1 MHLKN
6 YPHYYVKGS
15 ERRAVYFTGDA
26 RDLRS
31 QGWRK
36 EGEEMATPVKKAVE
50 AVIPEPAPV
59 EPERIEVEVVADK
72 PKLEELPSFEFM
84 TKTELLSYAMDR
96 GVDLPNNMLKA
107 ELIAECKKLAAA

>member
-1 MHLKN
+1 MHLKD

-31 QGWRK
+31 QGWEPEK
-36 EGEEMATPVKKAVE
+36 KVAAKPEQKATEPV
-50 AVIPEPAPV
+50 PA
-59 EPERIEVEVVADK
+59 EPERVEVDVVLDAPEPQD
-72 PKLEELPSFEFM
+72 LPSFEFM
-84 TKTELLSYAMDR
+84 TKAELLSYAMDH

-107 ELIAECKKLAAA
+107 EVIAECKKLAVA